1 MIPQTCKN
9 TKLFTRLAE
18 WIYTIIN
25 NILISLMRSVIY
37 RGDAVCAEVGWVGRG
52 DKSRARVCNP

>member
-9 TKLFTRLAE
+9 TKLFTRMAE

-37 RGDAVCAEVGWVGRG
+37 RGGAVVTGINPPLVCTTHEWV
-52 DKSRARVCNP
+52 VL